1 MIKKT
6 TFLIILGLLSV
17 SQLNASGIL
26 QGLALETP
34 IIRATVDDY
43 VAGRGDEPCKLV
55 IGAGHIENPDALHS
69 EYLPD
74 GGNSLTESLQGGYE
88 FHKHEGWYAFSAE
101 TDEPFGSD
109 MVGNIRTSSHQKA
122 IFVPNT
128 WDIIWDESYH
138 PSVLSAQNLFE
149 NAFASMKTGGLF
161 VFTLPIYRVSDYIA
175 TGHECDEEIDH
186 PQFNESLAYQNL
198 SNHFSSLGE
207 AEEFV
212 RSNLQIIGFSEV
224 SMHKSALLKAAGVD
238 FIEDLPEENIAHIL
252 SSSTTIAA
260 NIAANRGENPLLA
273 IDEIF
278 AHTGGMYYFV
288 AKK

>member
-6 TFLIILGLLSV
+6 TFLIIFGLLI
-17 SQLNASGIL
+17 QLNASGIL
-26 QGLALETP
+26 QGLGLETP
-34 IIRATVDDY
+34 IIRVAVDDY
-43 VAGRGDEPCKLV
+43 VAGRGDQPSKLV
-55 IGAGHIENPDALHS
+55 IGAGHIESPDALHS

-88 FHKHEGWYAFSAE
+88 FHKHDGWSTFSAE

-109 MVGNIRTSSHQKA
+109 MVGNIRISSHQEA

-128 WDIIWDESYH
+128 WDMIWDESYH
-138 PSVLSAQNLFE
+138 PSVLSATALFE

-161 VFTLPIYRVSDYIA
+161 VFTVPIHPSADYIV
-175 TGHECDEEIDH
+175 TGHYNEEIDD
-186 PQFNESLAYQNL
+186 PQFNEKLAYRNL
-198 SNHFSSLGE
+198 SNHFASLEE

-212 RSNLQIIGFSEV
+212 RSNLQTIGFSEV
-224 SMHKSALLKAAGVD
+224 SMHKSAFMKAAGVD
-238 FIEDLPEENIAHIL
+238 FIEDITKEDVFQIMNLAP
-252 SSSTTIAA
+252 SIAA
-260 NIAANRGENPLLA
+260 NLETNPLLA

-278 AHTGGMYYFV
+278 AHTGGGYYFV